1 MERLVEYR
9 TYNAQFCKRIFD
21 YLSIMIVAQ
30 VSAVHCMYYNQ
41 ASYRFKSKL
50 ILDDNGGITR
60 PKGRGRP
67 IIFNHQGMESYLG
80 RYAGLLLYLK
90 EMDETVYS
98 KFCAVRHLKVQAY
111 NVNSLFARRTS
122 LQLVTFTAAR

>member
-1 MERLVEYR
+1 MERLDEYR
-9 TYNAQFCKRIFD
+9 TYNAQFCKRMFD

-30 VSAVHCMYYNQ
+30 VSLIIMQCSG

-67 IIFNHQGMESYLG
+67 VIFIHQGMESYLG
-80 RYAGLLLYLK
+80 RYSGLLLYLK

-98 KFCAVRHLKVQAY
+98 KFCAVRHLGVQASET
-111 NVNSLFARRTS
+111 NPLFSRRTFQQPAS
-122 LQLVTFTAAR
+122 FTTAR